1 MREIAV
7 EEGGLG
13 EHRDR
18 RGAVPLGPVT
28 LAGRLVRLEP
38 LAAAHLD
45 GLLAAAL
52 ETPAEVFALTTV
64 RRERAAMAAWLDEA
78 VALGRAGRAVPFATV
93 EAASGRVVG
102 STRFSNVE
110 RWSWPDGRERRPPGG
125 ADAVEIGW
133 TWLSARAQR
142 TGVNTEA
149 KLLMLR
155 HAFTAWRV
163 HRVQLKTDERNQRSR
178 SAIDRLGARF
188 EGVLRC
194 QLPSAEGGVR
204 DTAFFSVV
212 EAEWPAV
219 EARLEGLL
227 RRHRGG
233 A

>member
-1 MREIAV
+1 MDP
-7 EEGGLG
+7 L
-13 EHRDR
+13 DR
-18 RGAVPLGPVT
+18 RDAAPLGPVT

-38 LAAAHLD
+38 LGPGHLD

-52 ETPAEVFALTTV
+52 ETPAEDLALTTV
-64 RRERAAMAAWLDEA
+64 PRDRAAVQGWLEEALALAA
-78 VALGRAGRAVPFATV
+78 AGRALPFATLAV
-93 EAASGRVVG
+93 ASGHVVG
-102 STRFSNVE
+102 STRFGNVE
-110 RWSWPDGRERRPPGG
+110 RWSWPDRRERRPPGG

-133 TWLSARAQR
+133 TWLARRAWR

-178 SAIDRLGARF
+178 SAIERLGARF
-188 EGVLRC
+188 EGVLRSHM
-194 QLPSAEGGVR
+194 PSAGCALR
-204 DTAFFSVV
+204 DTAFYSVV

-227 RRHRGG
+227 RSHARP
-233 A
+233 

>member
-1 MREIAV
+1 MAGPPPLV
-7 EEGGLG
+7 
-13 EHRDR
+13 DR
-18 RGAVPLGPVT
+18 LDAPPLGPVT

-38 LAAAHLD
+38 LGPEHLD

-52 ETPAEVFALTTV
+52 ETPPGDFALTTV
-64 RRERAAMAAWLDEA
+64 PRDRAAVRAWLEEA
-78 VALGRAGRAVPFATV
+78 EALARAGRAVPFATL

-102 STRFSNVE
+102 STRFGNVE
-110 RWSWPDGRERRPPGG
+110 RWSWPDRRERRPPGG

-133 TWLSARAQR
+133 TWLARRAWR

-178 SAIDRLGARF
+178 SAIERLGARF
-188 EGVLRC
+188 EGVLRS
-194 QLPSAEGGVR
+194 QLPSAECGLR
-204 DTAFFSVV
+204 NSAFYSVV

-227 RRHRGG
+227 RRHLRP
-233 A
+233 

>member
-1 MREIAV
+1 MDP
-7 EEGGLG
+7 L
-13 EHRDR
+13 DR
-18 RGAVPLGPVT
+18 RDAAPLGPVT

-38 LAAAHLD
+38 LGPGHLD

-52 ETPAEVFALTTV
+52 ETPAEDFALTIV
-64 RRERAAMAAWLDEA
+64 PRDRAAMQAWLEEA
-78 VALGRAGRAVPFATV
+78 LALARAGRAVPFATL

-102 STRFSNVE
+102 STRFGNVE
-110 RWSWPDGRERRPPGG
+110 RWSWPDRRERRPPGG

-133 TWLSARAQR
+133 TWLARRAWR
-142 TGVNTEA
+142 TGLNTEA

-178 SAIDRLGARF
+178 AAIERLGARF
-188 EGVLRC
+188 EGVLRSH
-194 QLPSAEGGVR
+194 LPAAEGGLR
-204 DTAFFSVV
+204 NTAFFSVV

-227 RRHRGG
+227 RGRARP
-233 A
+233 